1 MIIGIDLG
9 TTNSRIAASTG
20 GAARLLP
27 LDLDHATLARHGDT
41 SRLRALKLQAQEVL
55 GCPVTGA
62 VLAVPLHFTADQR
75 NALRVAGEQ
84 AQLGTIRF
92 LDQPFAA
99 ALACGVH
106 EREDSATCLVFD
118 LGGGRFDV
126 TVLDVADGRMQVRA
140 SAKAGD
146 LGGGAFDDC
155 LVQHFFHA
163 TRLPQRYRNDAA
175 VMAQLAAQAE
185 GARWALTDGGP
196 AAMSVHVK
204 GAHYTVTL
212 DQSQFQEACAPLLA
226 RLREPVERALRDAR
240 LLSDQLDTIVLAGGA
255 TRMPMVRRMVTR
267 MLGRLPPCA
276 HDPEHVVALGAAM
289 HAASP
294 A

>member
-9 TTNSRIAASTG
+9 TTNSRIATSAG

-27 LDLDHATLARHGDT
+27 LAVDHATLARHGDA

-55 GCPVTGA
+55 GHPVTGA
-62 VLAVPLHFTADQR
+62 VLAVPLHFTPGQR
-75 NALRVAGEQ
+75 AALRVAGEQ
-84 AQLGTIRF
+84 AQLGMIQL
-92 LDQPFAA
+92 LDQPLAA

-106 EREDSATCLVFD
+106 ERAAGTCLVFD

-126 TVLDVADGRMQVRA
+126 TVLDVAAGRMQVRA
-140 SAKAGD
+140 SAGAGD
-146 LGGGAFDDC
+146 LGGAAFDDC

-163 TRLPQRYRNDAA
+163 TRLPPRYRTDTA

-185 GARWALTDGGP
+185 GARWALTDGAL
-196 AAMSVHVK
+196 AAMRVQVR
-204 GAHYTVTL
+204 GTCYTVTL
-212 DQSQFQEACAPLLA
+212 DQAQFQEACAPLLA

-255 TRMPMVRRMVTR
+255 TRMPMVRRMVAR
-267 MLGRLPPCA
+267 MFGRLPVCA

-289 HAASP
+289 HAAAP